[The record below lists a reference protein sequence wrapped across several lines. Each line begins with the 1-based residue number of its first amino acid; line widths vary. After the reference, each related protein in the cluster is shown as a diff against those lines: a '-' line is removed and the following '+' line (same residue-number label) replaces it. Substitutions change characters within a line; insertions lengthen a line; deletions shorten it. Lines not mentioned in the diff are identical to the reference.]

1 MIVDVSSIILNVHLM
16 IFHALYP
23 CLHYNAENAE
33 RTKRNTK
40 HVSAR
45 QEKMY
50 VHYVRSFKQLPIQ
63 FQMTMGRVN
72 DIKYV
77 LEVMQPR
84 CILLAATKLPVP

>member
-1 MIVDVSSIILNVHLM
+1 MLPDEMRKSNPAAVCKIILNVHLM

-23 CLHYNAENAE
+23 CLHNAENAE

-50 VHYVRSFKQLPIQ
+50 MHYVRSFKLLQKSL
-63 FQMTMGRVN
+63 FLDRDTFASFCTVN
-72 DIKYV
+72 IKK
-77 LEVMQPR
+77 
-84 CILLAATKLPVP
+84 I

>member
-1 MIVDVSSIILNVHLM
+1 MLSNKEIVRETQNIQLWYSNFSIIPFSIIIDDVSSIILNVHFM

-50 VHYVRSFKQLPIQ
+50 VHYVRSFK
-63 FQMTMGRVN
+63 
-72 DIKYV
+72 
-77 LEVMQPR
+77 
-84 CILLAATKLPVP
+84 

>member
-1 MIVDVSSIILNVHLM
+1 MYVSSNILNVHLM

-50 VHYVRSFKQLPIQ
+50 MHYVRSFKLLKKSL
-63 FQMTMGRVN
+63 FLNRDTFASFYTVN
-72 DIKYV
+72 IKRNKKV
-77 LEVMQPR
+77 SFNL
-84 CILLAATKLPVP
+84 LLALYDFEQ